1 MQLHRLRLVNFRQHA
16 DTELLLG
23 PGLTAIVGPN
33 GAGKTTLLEGL
44 AWALYGTAAARG
56 SRDSLRRYGAPVRA
70 PVRVEVE
77 FTLGAH
83 EYRVVRTLYGAEL
96 YQDGGEGA
104 IANSHHAVSGKIG
117 QVLGMSQDEFFNTYF
132 TGQKELAVMATMG
145 PTERGKFLSRLLGYE
160 KLRQA
165 QDHLRERRSILR
177 AEVAGV
183 EQGLEDPE
191 RLQRERAGARRQL
204 KQTKKRVAKLATE
217 HAEAAKELGLSSPGW
232 KRMVEV
238 RETTLALD
246 GDRRI
251 AEQLV
256 QEARREFQRLDRD
269 LAVTIA
275 ASNKLATMAEDL
287 ARAHKLAVEIEHLDR
302 EFQQVD
308 QRRVLQTQMTEVSQ
322 QIERIE
328 GRLRSHAGLEDAHRA
343 AREAVDRTRAALDE
357 LRQREERARTTWV
370 RDRQDAE
377 TKRSALLDQYGDLQN
392 HRKRIEEAGL
402 DGQCPTCT
410 RPLGSEYES
419 VLETLATQLE
429 EIKVNGRYYKAR
441 VIQLEREPEELASAL
456 AEYAVGGE
464 SHETTLQ
471 HAAELDTQRVQRRES
486 ERELAAHRG
495 RVQGLQAQLAGLTDT
510 YDAERHDALRKEMRK
525 LDPVLRQATRLQV
538 EAEHAERLVRDAEL
552 AERLLSEREER
563 VRQLTDALVEFGF
576 SEEAYAQARKR
587 QEQAESTLRDVEL
600 QAETVK
606 GDEKVAQVGVES
618 IERRIQERDER
629 AAKSAE
635 LRRDLALHD
644 ELDKALEGL
653 RGELNA
659 KLRPDLSEI
668 GSAFVAD
675 LTEGRYTGFELD
687 EHYSMR
693 VLEDGLPRAVI
704 SGGEEDIVNL
714 ALRLAI
720 SQMVAD
726 RAGQPLSLL
735 VLDEI
740 FGGLDASRRQGVI
753 DLLRKLG
760 DRFPQVVFVTHI
772 ESVKEGADQVF
783 HVSLDEST
791 HTSVITADVDT
802 QRYEYAVP

>member
-16 DTELLLG
+16 ETELLLG

-33 GAGKTTLLEGL
+33 GSGKTTLLEGL
-44 AWALYGTAAARG
+44 AWALYGNVAARG
-56 SRDSLRRYGAPVRA
+56 TRDSLRRYGAPVRA

-104 IANSHHAVSGKIG
+104 IANSHQAVSAKIAH
-117 QVLGMSQDEFFNTYF
+117 VLGMSHDEFFNTYF

-165 QDHLRERRSILR
+165 QHHLRQRRSTLR

-191 RLQRERAGARRQL
+191 RLHRERAGAGRQL
-204 KQTKKRVAKLATE
+204 KKIRKRAAKLAME
-217 HAEAAKELGLSSPGW
+217 HAEAAKELASSSPGW
-232 KRMVEV
+232 KRVVEA
-238 RETTLALD
+238 REATLAMD

-256 QEARREFQRLDRD
+256 HEARREFQRLDRD
-269 LAVTIA
+269 LAATIVA
-275 ASNKLATMAEDL
+275 RNKLATMAEDL
-287 ARAHKLAVEIEHLDR
+287 ARARTLEVELEHLDR
-302 EFQQVD
+302 DFQQVD
-308 QRRVLQTQMTEVSQ
+308 QRRVLKTQMTEVGQ
-322 QIERIE
+322 QIGRIE
-328 GRLRSHAGLEDAHRA
+328 ERLRSDAGLEDAHRE

-357 LRQREERARTTWV
+357 LRQQEERVRTTWV

-392 HRKRIEEAGL
+392 HRKRIEEAGSN
-402 DGQCPTCT
+402 GQCPTCT

-441 VIQLEREPEELASAL
+441 VTQLEREPEELVSAL
-456 AEYAVGGE
+456 AEYAAGGE
-464 SHETTLQ
+464 SHETSLQ

-486 ERELAAHRG
+486 ERELAAHRE
-495 RVQGLQAQLAGLTDT
+495 RVRGLEAQLAGLTDT
-510 YDAERHDALRKEMRK
+510 YDVERHDVVRKEMRK
-525 LDPVLRQATRLQV
+525 LERVLREATRLQV
-538 EAEHAERLVRDAEL
+538 ESEHAERLVRDAEV
-552 AERLLSEREER
+552 AEQLLSEREER
-563 VRQLTDALVEFGF
+563 VRHLTEALAAFGF
-576 SEEAYAQARKR
+576 SEAAYEQARKR
-587 QEQAESTLRDVEL
+587 QEQAERALRDVEL
-600 QAETVK
+600 QVETVK
-606 GDEKVAQVGVES
+606 GDEKAARVGFES
-618 IERRIQERDER
+618 IERRIHERDER

-668 GSAFVAD
+668 GSAFVDD
-675 LTEGRYTGFELD
+675 LTEGRYSGFELD
-687 EHYSMR
+687 EHYEMR
-693 VLEDGLPRAVI
+693 VLEDGVPRTVI

-760 DRFPQVVFVTHI
+760 DRFPQVLFVTHI

-791 HTSVITADVDT
+791 QTSVISAGV
-802 QRYEYAVP
+802 